1 MMDCSLAQLQIVCG
15 LGEARS
21 PLKTSEG
28 SGEVG
33 GEKVEKVVIV
43 TAALVNLK
51 NRPVKEGGNLSGSR
65 VESEPMCR
73 SEAIVSI

>member
-21 PLKTSEG
+21 PSKMSEG

-33 GEKVEKVVIV
+33 GEKVEKEVIDSSSCQFEEP
-43 TAALVNLK
+43 TCERGRKLK
-51 NRPVKEGGNLSGSR
+51 WLQSR
-65 VESEPMCR
+65 IRTNV
-73 SEAIVSI
+73 

>member
-21 PLKTSEG
+21 PSSKTSEG

-33 GEKVEKVVIV
+33 GEKVEKEVIDSSSCQFEEP
-43 TAALVNLK
+43 TCERGRKLK
-51 NRPVKEGGNLSGSR
+51 WLQSR
-65 VESEPMCR
+65 IRANV
-73 SEAIVSI
+73 